1 MATRQRI
8 QQIGEEKMTIVHSVG
23 DVWKV
28 GNKWMTKMP
37 KGIIASK
44 TKKRAKLWADSLK
57 PDFKLWN

>member
-1 MATRQRI
+1 MST
-8 QQIGEEKMTIVHSVG
+8 VHSVG